1 MIDPSKQ
8 LCICLLHALLNITG
22 CLVDFVIDDLP
33 TEELAQSIIEYL
45 RGLGIIFS
53 HAKSKTP
60 GRKFRDNL
68 ERKSWRGIECIKIM
82 DNHVA
87 FLDLAFPAGADGRN
101 QDAKKQIAAL
111 FKEWKGLYHL
121 ITHVTDRDQG
131 GDLNAQADAVQAAAT
146 AFGSNFLKV
155 FQRER
160 ATLYVHM
167 VVAHVAPLI
176 RRWGNLVK
184 FGGQGCV
191 VLLFSFLRFIGSSHA
206 VQSL

>member
-1 MIDPSKQ
+1 MSTFACCRCVFAPKIDNGNPPSP
-8 LCICLLHALLNITG
+8 
-22 CLVDFVIDDLP
+22 D
-33 TEELAQSIIEYL
+33 
-45 RGLGIIFS
+45 R
-53 HAKSKTP
+53 
-60 GRKFRDNL
+60 RD
-68 ERKSWRGIECIKIM
+68 E
-82 DNHVA
+82 V
-87 FLDLAFPAGADGRN
+87 GA
-101 QDAKKQIAAL
+101 
-111 FKEWKGLYHL
+111 L

-146 AFGSNFLKV
+146 AFGSNVLKV

-191 VLLFSFLRFIGSSHA
+191 V
-206 VQSL
+206 